1 VHLAQGR
8 TVEHA
13 VAVLDPG
20 QHAASYVA
28 LSRDR
33 DSTTVVL
40 SAEAIAG
47 TLEELAELLQLP
59 AGRRDAQVRQRYA
72 DALHAAGV
80 DERSRGLLVQRWPEF
95 AAQPDPD
102 RGTAT
107 STAPLRA
114 LEQARQTV
122 AALARHA
129 DHGRRR
135 PAPEPGQPA
144 TPDQRAHDDAGS
156 ARSARCG
163 AGADPRPAG
172 RTRRRPARRRG
183 GAGTEQAR
191 AREAAPRGARP
202 GTLRCT

>member
-1 VHLAQGR
+1 
-8 TVEHA
+8 VEHA

-40 SAEAIAG
+40 AAEAVAG
-47 TLEELAELLQLP
+47 TPAELAELLGLP

-95 AAQPDPD
+95 ATQPDPD
-102 RGTAT
+102 RGTR
-107 STAPLRA
+107 TAPLGE

-129 DHGRRR
+129 DRATAGPCRSRASRPRRTASTRRR
-135 PAPEPGQPA
+135 
-144 TPDQRAHDDAGS
+144 RA
-156 ARSARCG
+156 ARSAFCG

-172 RTRRRPARRRG
+172 RTRRLPA
-183 GAGTEQAR
+183 GAGAGAEQAR
-191 AREAAPRGARP
+191 AREAAREEPDLDR
-202 GTLRCT
+202 